1 MVRTEELSIGYGG
14 RSMVEGISFEACPGE
29 CILLCGSN
37 GSGKSTLMKTLAGLL
52 QPIGGRIECDGTM
65 VLVPTG
71 IPKVKG
77 FTMREFI
84 RTGCY
89 RDTNLWGKA
98 SERMSREMDEAMD
111 LLDITELADRDIS
124 EISDGEFQKACIAS
138 ALTRNASVL
147 LLDEPTAFLDVDSRA
162 TVLQALAKIAMEKG
176 KTILF
181 SSHDIHES
189 AAVCTRIL
197 GIGRTGRFAD
207 SLLSSKENVLS
218 ECFAS
223 FGKA

>member
-1 MVRTEELSIGYGG
+1 
-14 RSMVEGISFEACPGE
+14 MVEGISFEACPGE

-52 QPIGGRIECDGTM
+52 QPIGGRIACDGTM

-77 FTMREFI
+77 FAMREFI

-111 LLDITELADRDIS
+111 LLDIAGLADRDIS

-162 TVLQALAKIAMEKG
+162 TVLQALAKIAREKG

-197 GIGRTGRFAD
+197 GIGRTGRFVD

>member
-52 QPIGGRIECDGTM
+52 QPIGGRIACDGTM

-98 SERMSREMDEAMD
+98 SERMSSEMEEAMD
-111 LLDITELADRDIS
+111 LLDIAGLADRDIS

>member
-1 MVRTEELSIGYGG
+1 
-14 RSMVEGISFEACPGE
+14 MVEGISFEACPGE

-52 QPIGGRIECDGTM
+52 QPIGGRIACDGTM

-111 LLDITELADRDIS
+111 LLDIAGIADRDIS

-138 ALTRNASVL
+138 VLTRNASVL

-207 SLLSSKENVLS
+207 SLLSSKEDVLS

>member
-1 MVRTEELSIGYGG
+1 MVRTENLSIGYGG

-52 QPIGGRIECDGTM
+52 QPIGGRIACDGTM

-111 LLDITELADRDIS
+111 LLDIAGLADRDIS

-138 ALTRNASVL
+138 ALTRSASVL

-162 TVLQALAKIAMEKG
+162 TVLQALAKIAREKG

-207 SLLSSKENVLS
+207 SLLSSKEDVLS